1 MVQIIGYQCNVLLA
15 KRVYCK
21 SNQLKSGRRFCLL
34 ILNSYSPKY
43 LSTLSKAV
51 LLQNFLLS

>member
-34 ILNSYSPKY
+34 ILNS
-43 LSTLSKAV
+43 
-51 LLQNFLLS
+51 